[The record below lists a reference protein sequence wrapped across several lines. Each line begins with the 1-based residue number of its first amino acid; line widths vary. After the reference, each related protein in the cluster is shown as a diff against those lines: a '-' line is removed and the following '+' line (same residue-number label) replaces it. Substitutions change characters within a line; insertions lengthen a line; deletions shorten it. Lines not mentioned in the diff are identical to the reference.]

1 MEGSMDLK
9 ELITFRT
16 IIQQGTFSKSA
27 MKLNYAQSTI
37 TNQIQRLERELG
49 ILLFKRG
56 WDAELTPAGKI
67 FAEEVDKLIAH
78 WNFVSDQAKSLQK
91 EEIGQLNIGIME
103 TIAIRILPTIIER
116 FHNLKP
122 KITCEVTI
130 GNTEFLSNILDQN
143 LIDFAVCSESKK
155 RVNLIFEPLFNEKIS
170 FIVSQNHSL
179 AKEEKLTLE
188 ELYKHPLL
196 IGDRTCLYRLKLE
209 KEFSKF
215 NKNPFYYSISQISAI
230 PLFLDKLSGVGA
242 VPSSLPLKED
252 IIRIPVEL
260 INNNIPIGILQNS
273 KNQYISATK
282 KLFLQILK
290 EELSLLN
297 RTTL

>member
-1 MEGSMDLK
+1 
-9 ELITFRT
+9 
-16 IIQQGTFSKSA
+16 
-27 MKLNYAQSTI
+27 
-37 TNQIQRLERELG
+37 
-49 ILLFKRG
+49 
-56 WDAELTPAGKI
+56 
-67 FAEEVDKLIAH
+67 
-78 WNFVSDQAKSLQK
+78 
-91 EEIGQLNIGIME
+91 ME
-103 TIAIRILPTIIER
+103 TIAIRILPTVIER

-143 LIDFAVCSESKK
+143 LIDFAVCSESQK

-188 ELYKHPLL
+188 ELYKYPLL

-209 KEFSKF
+209 KEFLKF

-273 KNQYISATK
+273 RNQYISSTK